1 MLLLEVF
8 PRTMLLL
15 LELFPC
21 CLMYVTTGAV
31 LPALVVNDLQVD
43 IPVTT
48 TLLIGDTDLLRVT
61 EETVLF

>member
-1 MLLLEVF
+1 
-8 PRTMLLL
+8 MLLL
-15 LELFPC
+15 LEVFPC

-31 LPALVVNDLQVD
+31 LPALVVNDLHVD